1 MYSAKDGKNR
11 SSSCP
16 RNEAVDA
23 THLCEFHQVEGKLS
37 RCSSRALFG
46 KLITITGVIADYGLT
61 LGGLMEFF
69 ETFFHK
75 MGLTE

>member
-1 MYSAKDGKNR
+1 MMMLEMAHNVY
-11 SSSCP
+11 

-23 THLCEFHQVEGKLS
+23 THLCEFHQVEGIYERKPLLLVYGLK
-37 RCSSRALFG
+37 ANNDL
-46 KLITITGVIADYGLT
+46 GVIADYGLT

-69 ETFFHK
+69 ETFFTK